1 MPTIPISKP
10 FYHANEMKKITY
22 LATICGLILLG
33 LSSCQKENLKGGQF
47 TATIAQMNND
57 DKVTYDG
64 QGFAWQ
70 DGDIIMVSRQ
80 YANSSS
86 RSKGLYMTTLGEGEN
101 ATRATFSYLDN
112 HATNN
117 CDVTDNSTYAGKFN
131 AIYPEAI
138 APINDG
144 FTNYNTVRL
153 PSTQPVAYNNGNPVI
168 EGFPMY
174 AECKANNRILKFKNL
189 CGLLKL
195 HLQKAN
201 TTVSSIVVSTEDGAL
216 NGLFNIIPT
225 YDNDEELESATLT
238 QYQTVT
244 DDRKIISVQF
254 TAQNI
259 ANGKDFFIYLPAR
272 EYQTLTFTITDN
284 TGKICTKSLNN
295 THTFH
300 IGASEWSSITLQND
314 DLVFEEQVIDE
325 IEGSLPGIF
334 SIAADKRV
342 VFSKG
347 NLQYRACTS
356 EAGDLTHSTCS
367 TAVDATLGEW
377 RFAEHQYD
385 VINTA
390 NGDISYQYAS
400 DGSYTGWVDLFRWG
414 TSGHNS
420 KYPYYNSTTAS
431 DYAPGSSP
439 LTNTA
444 YDWGYCNVIS
454 EGGDEPGIWRTL
466 TIGEWQYLIEGRPNA
481 NSRWAR
487 GKVGNIY
494 GLILLP
500 DSWTSPSGINLT
512 YANTINSAWSNLN
525 TSNQLTI
532 EQWGQMEEAGA
543 VFLPIAGY
551 RAYSDYTITGTISH
565 TKPAARYWSA
575 TNVTSGQARYLQIQG
590 TGFNTRWT
598 DGASRIHL
606 YSVRLVHEV
615 E

>member
-1 MPTIPISKP
+1 
-10 FYHANEMKKITY
+10 MKKITC

-216 NGLFNIIPT
+216 NGLFNIVPT
-225 YDNDEELESATLT
+225 RDDDEELISATLT
-238 QYQTVT
+238 QSETVT
-244 DDRKIISVQF
+244 DERKAIAVQF
-254 TAQNI
+254 PAQNI

-272 EYQTLTFTITDN
+272 EYNTLTITITDN
-284 TGKICTKSLNN
+284 TGKICTKSLNS

-300 IGASEWSSITLQND
+300 IGASEWSSINLQND

-334 SIAADKRV
+334 TVGTNKTV
-342 VFSKG
+342 VFSQG
-347 NLQYRACTS
+347 NLQYRPSDNAYK
-356 EAGDLTHSTCS
+356 
-367 TAVDATLGEW
+367 
-377 RFAEHQYD
+377 FAEHQYD
-385 VINTA
+385 RN
-390 NGDISYQYAS
+390 SYVSNQNYQS
-400 DGSYTGWVDLFRWG
+400 LYNSSSTTWIELFPWA
-414 TSGHNS
+414 TSGYND
-420 KYPYYNSTTAS
+420 KYPYFYSAS
-431 DYAPGSSP
+431 KYDYGNGANPM
-439 LTNTA
+439 TDANA
-444 YDWGYCNVIS
+444 NYDWGVYNPITN
-454 EGGDEPGIWRTL
+454 GGNAAGLWRTL
-466 TIGEWQYLIEGRPNA
+466 TKDEWTYLFNTRTDA
-481 NSRWAR
+481 
-487 GKVGNIY
+487 GNKWTKATVNGVNGTI
-494 GLILLP
+494 IVP
-500 DSWTSPSGINLT
+500 DNWNKPS
-512 YANTINSAWSNLN
+512 TINMTMAKKDWTTNQYN
-525 TSNQLTI
+525 TT
-532 EQWGQMEEAGA
+532 QWTTLEEAGA
-543 VFLPIAGY
+543 VFLPTTGY
-551 RAYSDYTITGTISH
+551 LRYGISSGADVSYVF
-565 TKPAARYWSA
+565 TSTSSGNYWTA
-575 TNVTSGQARYLQIQG
+575 TNSSTGNAYYVSLTNSSNSSNSGCDRGRCLA
-590 TGFNTRWT
+590 
-598 DGASRIHL
+598 
-606 YSVRLVHEV
+606 VRLVHNV
-615 E
+615 D

>member
-1 MPTIPISKP
+1 
-10 FYHANEMKKITY
+10 
-22 LATICGLILLG
+22 
-33 LSSCQKENLKGGQF
+33 
-47 TATIAQMNND
+47 MNND
-57 DKVTYDG
+57 GKVTYDG

-70 DGDIIMVSRQ
+70 SGDQIVVYRSLTANGTPFQ
-80 YANSSS
+80 GHKGTYAAS
-86 RSKGLYMTTLGEGEN
+86 LGEGESSQ
-101 ATRATFSYLDN
+101 TATFTFVGPESNVDPYEN
-112 HATNN
+112 NSSTNN
-117 CDVTDNSTYAGKFN
+117 FDVTDNSRFHGGYFFA
-131 AIYPEAI
+131 YPQNLFHTSNMVTRI
-138 APINDG
+138 C
-144 FTNYNTVRL
+144 L
-153 PSTQPVAYNNGNPVI
+153 PTTQSMTFDANGTGRI
-168 EGFPMY
+168 TGFPMY
-174 AECKANNRILKFKNL
+174 AVSKSNDRHLRFKNL
-189 CGLLKL
+189 CGLVKL

-201 TTVSSIVVSTEDGAL
+201 TTVSSINIGTEDGVI
-216 NGLFNIIPT
+216 NGLFNVNLV
-225 YDNDEELESATLT
+225 YNENDELESASLT
-238 QYQTVT
+238 A
-244 DDRKIISVQF
+244 DDFDPIHVDRNIVSLQF
-254 TAQNI
+254 PAQSI

-272 EYQTLTFTITDN
+272 EYQTLTITITDN
-284 TGKICTKSLNN
+284 NGAICTKELNSS
-295 THTFH
+295 HTFH
-300 IGASEWSSITLQND
+300 VGVSEWSSITLQND
-314 DLVFEEQVIDE
+314 DLEFEAPIIDE
-325 IEGSLPGIF
+325 IPGSLPGIF

-367 TAVDATLGEW
+367 TAVNATLGEW

-481 NSRWAR
+481 DSRWAR

-575 TNVTSGQARYLQIQG
+575 TNVTSGQANYLQIQG
-590 TGFNTRWT
+590 TGFNTRWA